1 MLKNKPLL
9 ITAIVFGGIGL
20 LIIILGAV
28 LFIDGGNDALNAI
41 GSVFGME
48 KGKLTTA
55 TICQFSIVFEAMA
68 FVVGYRALRDE
79 AETMPDEHRS
89 E

>member
-9 ITAIVFGGIGL
+9 ITAIIFAGIGL

-28 LFIDGGNDALNAI
+28 LFIDGGKDALNTI
-41 GSVFGME
+41 GSVLGME

-55 TICQFSIVFEAMA
+55 TICQFSIVFEIMA

-79 AETMPDEHRS
+79 ADEPTD
-89 E
+89 